1 MGSTGTGTDG
11 HWGTG
16 STGTWHRRH
25 WRARAAP
32 VLAPTALRH
41 GQHRY
46 WHRRHWSYRAA
57 PVLVVWRAR
66 GSTGTGTDG
75 TGGTGSTGTGT
86 DGTGGTGSTGT
97 GTDGTGGTGSSTGTE
112 GRYTKLDASGAS
124 LASAAGSWTCVKDNT
139 TSLVWEIKSNTA
151 GDPRYREWL
160 YQLGHGGMSP
170 AGGSYP
176 CAGVG
181 TCDSDAYIQLVN
193 SMALCGKTNWRL
205 PTILELVGTSGPTTG
220 RGKWKIP

>member
-1 MGSTGTGTDG
+1 M
-11 HWGTG
+11 
-16 STGTWHRRH
+16 
-25 WRARAAP
+25 
-32 VLAPTALRH
+32 
-41 GQHRY
+41 
-46 WHRRHWSYRAA
+46 
-57 PVLVVWRAR
+57 
-66 GSTGTGTDG
+66 
-75 TGGTGSTGTGT
+75 
-86 DGTGGTGSTGT
+86 
-97 GTDGTGGTGSSTGTE
+97 
-112 GRYTKLDASGAS
+112 
-124 LASAAGSWTCVKDNT
+124 KDNT

-205 PTILELVGTSGPTTG
+205 PTILELVGTSGSTTG
-220 RGKWKIP
+220 RGEDGKFPEPGVPTGIANYAATGDPAIDTSAFNDMRFADGAVVALYQYPFLSSSVSPSGTQVGANFLVTTDLSMQIWPFVGINPRDNLTRIRLVSGN